1 MALTKAER
9 GLVRELLSNRDLKWF
24 WRFDGV
30 GYTVEFTIVGSTECE
45 AEAENLERDGFQEAP
60 TLLEALY
67 EVAVRL

>member
-1 MALTKAER
+1 MALTKADRE
-9 GLVRELLSNRDLKWF
+9 LVRELLSNQDIRWF

-30 GYTVEFTIVGSTECE
+30 GYTVEFTIVGATDCE